1 MSALHQMVPMFFA
14 IQFIVVLTA
23 LVGAMLAA
31 DPR

>member
-1 MSALHQMVPMFFA
+1 MSTLHQMVPVIFV

-23 LVGAMLAA
+23 LVGAILVA